1 MKELEQWVAFKLF
14 SQTLDTD
21 AIPTNLSGSL
31 RKQRI
36 TLLSI
41 VKKFKKLSYSINFTF
56 EAFYILHF
64 VPRRNQR

>member
-14 SQTLDTD
+14 SQTLDTG

-31 RKQRI
+31 PKQRI

-56 EAFYILHF
+56 ETFYILHF
-64 VPRRNQR
+64 VPRRN